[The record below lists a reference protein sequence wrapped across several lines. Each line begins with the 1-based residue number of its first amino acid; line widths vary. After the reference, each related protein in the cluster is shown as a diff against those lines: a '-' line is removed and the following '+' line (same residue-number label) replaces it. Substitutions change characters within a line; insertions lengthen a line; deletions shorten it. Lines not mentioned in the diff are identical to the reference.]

1 MTALEIY
8 EEYLKLDE
16 VEKIKFERMMNSNKK
31 TQEDRVKEIRSQVL
45 NKMSEIKNPD
55 GTPYFDQEFLKNK
68 LGL

>member
-55 GTPYFDQEFLKNK
+55 GKI
-68 LGL
+68 GRAHV